1 MTLFQYHLVGL
12 ALTSISMLG
21 LGLFVLWKNPKRN
34 LHRSMAAYCW
44 SIAWWSGWECTA
56 LQMPTKELTRQL
68 LRVEYVGV
76 VFITTLLCTTVSYLL
91 DFSPRARR
99 RFLLPLYA
107 GSVIFLFFAS
117 IFPTKQFLDI
127 TPGPM
132 FYLPFWAVAGPH
144 YWPFLVFFLGT
155 LIVAH
160 AVILHRWYRAE
171 GRERASLALFLIG
184 SLLAYS
190 GGCPEFALKY
200 GVRLG
205 WLNPFGLYLFPLY
218 SVLVIYA
225 VVQFKLFD
233 INIIVRKSLVYSL
246 LVTSLTA
253 GYFGLI
259 YAIERAFQISFGYHS
274 LGLSLI
280 AFGLM
285 ALLFQPLKIGIQRLV
300 DWIIFRVPQEQ
311 IAKRMER
318 LEEHALQAEKL
329 KAISTLAAGMAHEI
343 KNPLTAIKTFAEFI
357 PEKQNDPI
365 FMKRLH
371 HVLTSETQ
379 RIQEVVQELLEF
391 AKPKTPNLKPVDLGP
406 IIKSTVDFLSG
417 DLLKHSIQWAISCQ
431 HNNAVVQADAD
442 QLRQILINLIQ
453 NAADAMPTGGTL
465 TLTTQANDGYLELA
479 VTDTG
484 EGIPKELLPKIF
496 DPFVTTKPNGTGLGL
511 AMVQTLVRTHRG
523 AISVIS
529 TPARGTTFTLRFPL

>member
-1 MTLFQYHLVGL
+1 MTLFHYHLVGL
-12 ALTSISMLG
+12 ALTSTSMVG

-34 LHRSMAAYCW
+34 LHRSMAVYCW
-44 SIAWWSGWECTA
+44 SIAWWSGWECAA
-56 LQMPTKELTRQL
+56 LQMPTKEITLAL
-68 LRVEYVGV
+68 LRVEYAGV

-91 DFSPRARR
+91 DFTPRARR
-99 RFLLPLYA
+99 RFLLPLYT
-107 GSVIFLFFAS
+107 GSVIALFFAS
-117 IFPTKQFLDI
+117 LFPTKQFLDI

-132 FYLPFWAVAGPH
+132 FYLPFWAVAGSH
-144 YWPFLVFFLGT
+144 YWIFLTFFLGT
-155 LIVAH
+155 SIIAH
-160 AVILHRWYRAE
+160 AVILHRWSRAE

-184 SLLAYS
+184 SILAYL
-190 GGCPEFALKY
+190 GACPEFALKY
-200 GVRLG
+200 GIRLG

-218 SVLVIYA
+218 SGLVIYA

-259 YAIERAFQISFGYHS
+259 YAIEQAFRISFGYHS
-274 LGLSLI
+274 IWLSLI

-391 AKPKTPNLKPVDLGP
+391 AKPKTPNFKPVDLGP

-417 DLLKHSIQWAISCQ
+417 DLLKRSIQWTISCR
-431 HNNAVVQADAD
+431 HDSATIQADSD
-442 QLRQILINLIQ
+442 QLRQVLINLIQ
-453 NAADAMPTGGTL
+453 NAADAMPIGGTL
-465 TLTTQANDGYLELA
+465 TLATQVNDGYLELT

-484 EGIPKELLPKIF
+484 EGIPKELLSKIF
-496 DPFVTTKPNGTGLGL
+496 DPFVTTKPTGTGLGL
-511 AMVQTLVRTHRG
+511 AMVQTLVRAHRG
-523 AISVIS
+523 TISVTSI
-529 TPARGTTFTLRFPL
+529 PAQGTTFTLRLPL